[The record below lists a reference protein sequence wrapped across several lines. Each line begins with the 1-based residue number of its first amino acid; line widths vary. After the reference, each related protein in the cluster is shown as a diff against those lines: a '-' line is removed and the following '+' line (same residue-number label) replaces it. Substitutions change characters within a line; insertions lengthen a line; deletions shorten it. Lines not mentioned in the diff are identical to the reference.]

1 MPLKCVSEDSLHR
14 LRWRCRRGLL
24 ELDLLL
30 GTFLETSYLTLSDN
44 EKGAFAALLHH
55 SDPELWQ
62 YCFGKDIHP
71 DPLIADV
78 IAKIR
83 RTPLS

>member
-1 MPLKCVSEDSLHR
+1 MPR

-30 GTFLETSYLTLSDN
+30 DAFLETSYSALSEE
-44 EKGAFAALLHH
+44 EKQAFEALLRCP
-55 SDPELWQ
+55 DQALWR
-62 YCFGKDIHP
+62 YCLAEEPHC
-71 DPLIADV
+71 DPLTADV

>member
-1 MPLKCVSEDSLHR
+1 MSEDAIHR

-30 GTFLETSYLTLSDN
+30 ETFLETSYSIISDE
-44 EKGAFAALLHH
+44 EKRAFEALLHH
-55 SDPELWQ
+55 SDPELWR
-62 YCFGKDIHP
+62 YCFEENPHP

-78 IAKIR
+78 IANIR
-83 RTPLS
+83 RTASP

>member
-1 MPLKCVSEDSLHR
+1 MPR

-30 GTFLETSYLTLSDN
+30 DAFLETAYSALSKE
-44 EKGAFAALLHH
+44 EKQAFEALLCYP
-55 SDPELWQ
+55 DQALWR
-62 YCFGKDIHP
+62 YCLAEEPHR
-71 DPLIADV
+71 DPLTADV